1 MVGRPGQLRLNRTRK
16 RVVDIDS
23 GTLNCGGCVPMADPP
38 AGAPDSTNTL
48 GTATSFSLERFEPSI
63 LPRKRRRPR
72 NGDEIITTP
81 RSNSEFA
88 VRGTN
93 TGQVTNQEV
102 RQLINS
108 LKETINQQ
116 TAVIKSTKADLLEVK
131 NDQEVLKIK
140 NEELQEVRALRL
152 QTESLPKATP
162 PRSWAAIA
170 ASASDPGPQ
179 TNDQQSKKEQNQVQV
194 STSHSQ
200 DSDQENNGD
209 NSSNSF

>member
-1 MVGRPGQLRLNRTRK
+1 MEMKL
-16 RVVDIDS
+16 
-23 GTLNCGGCVPMADPP
+23 
-38 AGAPDSTNTL
+38 
-48 GTATSFSLERFEPSI
+48 SLHRAQ
-63 LPRKRRRPR
+63 
-72 NGDEIITTP
+72 TQ
-81 RSNSEFA
+81 NSL
-88 VRGTN
+88 VRGDN
-93 TGQVTNQEV
+93 TRRVTNQGV

-116 TAVIKSTKADLLEVK
+116 TAVIKSTKADLLDVK
-131 NDQEVLKIK
+131 NDQQVLKIK
-140 NEELQEVRALRL
+140 NEELQEEGRALRL
-152 QTESLPKATP
+152 QTDSLPKATP

-209 NSSNSF
+209 NSSNSFKRYLPTNAANTHLDSLA